1 MEQLTHVGTF
11 CPNPTCPNYAKSE
24 DATVIKHG
32 TTPQGKQRFRC
43 KTCGKT
49 FNENKGTLFYR
60 KQTQHDQI
68 LETLALLAE
77 GTSLSSLARTKG
89 FHPETIQTWL
99 EQAAAHAEAIE
110 AALLRDYH
118 IRRGQLDG
126 LWSYVQNKGQKN
138 TTKKPR
144 KPASSGA
151 QR

>member
-11 CPNPTCPNYAKSE
+11 CPNPACPNYAQSE

-32 TTPQGKQRFRC
+32 TTAQGKQRFRC

-77 GTSLSSLARTKG
+77 GTSLSGLARTKG
-89 FHPETIQTWL
+89 FHPETILTWL

-126 LWSYVQNKGQKN
+126 LWSYVQNKGKKN

-144 KPASSGA
+144 KPASSGV
-151 QR
+151 RP

>member
-1 MEQLTHVGTF
+1 MEPLTHVGTF
-11 CPNPTCPNYAKSE
+11 CPNPACPNYAKTE
-24 DATVIKHG
+24 HATVIKHG
-32 TTPQGKQRFRC
+32 TTQQGKQRFRC

-77 GTSLSSLARTKG
+77 GTSLSGLARTKG
-89 FHPETIQTWL
+89 FHPETILTWL

-110 AALLRDYH
+110 AVLLRDYH
-118 IRRGQLDG
+118 VRRGQLDG

-138 TTKKPR
+138 TTKKPT
-144 KPASSGA
+144 KLASSGV
-151 QR
+151 RP